1 MSLATL
7 TVFLTPSGVWLVPVA
22 VGRESGKLSVA
33 PNGFQPELIHVVYA
47 HFISQSK
54 SDGQV
59 ELISVNCSFFM
70 LLNRGKIE
78 SL

>member
-7 TVFLTPSGVWLVPVA
+7 TVFLTPSSGVWLVP
-22 VGRESGKLSVA
+22 VA

-59 ELISVNCSFFM
+59 ELISVNYSFFM